1 MKRPGRK
8 YNQRRKLS
16 PIVSF
21 FFHLKRNHLWLRRF
35 AFLWLFLIALEISC
49 PILECQDLEDF
60 SSPEIFAS
68 VNFVQSNPSESVS
81 KNLTNDDSISAVN
94 ESSPFEH
101 CGDEC
106 LCHVTAILGLN
117 FELPKINIEY
127 SQLLISY
134 DKQPIVSLSPPIQ
147 PPKRA

>member
-1 MKRPGRK
+1 MKRPVRN

-60 SSPEIFAS
+60 SSPEITAT
-68 VNFVQSNPSESVS
+68 VNFVEFNSSESAT
-81 KNLTNDDSISAVN
+81 KQHTNDESITAVN
-94 ESSPFEH
+94 SPLEH

-117 FELPKINIEY
+117 FDFPKVNIEY
-127 SQLLISY
+127 SPVLISY
-134 DKQPIVSLSPPIQ
+134 NKQPIVSLSPPIQ